1 MHNLSAKVHFSDSYE
16 MLAKRDFSLTSH
28 IVTNLLNV
36 RCWSVFIYRSVR
48 CESIKKFII
57 KCYFYMNTAKNLFFI
72 SVFIIKLKLCNVLSI
87 MRSPGNGS
95 ILSEME
101 CLNTRFPGSLC
112 ITCYVGIQCE
122 TQKI

>member
-1 MHNLSAKVHFSDSYE
+1 MFGAGQCLYIDQLDVNPLKNL
-16 MLAKRDFSLTSH
+16 
-28 IVTNLLNV
+28 LLNV
-36 RCWSVFIYRSVR
+36 I
-48 CESIKKFII
+48 SIWIQQ
-57 KCYFYMNTAKNLFFI
+57 KNNFFI
-72 SVFIIKLKLCNVLSI
+72 SVFIINSKLCNVLSI